1 MRLRQNPLRN
11 ENNSEGR
18 GWYRY
23 TVISVCGVF
32 SQEQDRYGHKTR
44 MAARTP
50 FFGALSGKE
59 QINPAIFIRFFS
71 SFFLGFLTFFSDS
84 EPSGTIFHY
93 LNAVRT
99 VGFFKKLSYPLCE
112 YGSKKNYR
120 KPPDW

>member
-1 MRLRQNPLRN
+1 LGYFLRN
-11 ENNSEGR
+11 GISTGIKP
-18 GWYRY
+18 GWPPGLR
-23 TVISVCGVF
+23 
-32 SQEQDRYGHKTR
+32 
-44 MAARTP
+44 

-112 YGSKKNYR
+112 YGSKKKITGNLR
-120 KPPDW
+120 IGDEVL